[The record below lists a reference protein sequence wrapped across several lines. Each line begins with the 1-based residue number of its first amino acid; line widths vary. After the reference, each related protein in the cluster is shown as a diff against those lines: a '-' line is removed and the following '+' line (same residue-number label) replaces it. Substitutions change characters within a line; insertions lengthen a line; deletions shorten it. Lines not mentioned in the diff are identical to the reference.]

1 MTINDLADL
10 RRDYALAQLDEH
22 SVAADPIEQFHQWMN
37 EARHAELPEP
47 NAMTL
52 ATVDANSQPQ
62 ARVLLLKEANI
73 KGFVFY
79 TNYTSSKGQELNQN
93 PRATMVFLWL
103 ELERQ
108 VRINGRVSKLS
119 AAEADD
125 YFASRPRG
133 SQLGA
138 LASQQSQVVTN
149 RAELDARYA
158 ALEREYHDR
167 PIPRPDYWGGYR
179 LQPDMLEF
187 WQGRR
192 SRLHDRL
199 RYRLNSEGDWRLE
212 RLQP

>member
-1 MTINDLADL
+1 MTNDLANL
-10 RRDYALAQLDEH
+10 RRDYALAQLDEY
-22 SVAADPIEQFHQWMN
+22 SVALDPIDQFNQWMN
-37 EARHAELPEP
+37 DARHAELPEP

-62 ARVLLLKEANI
+62 ARVLLLKEVSA

-79 TNYTSSKGQELNQN
+79 TNYTSAKGQELDQN

-119 AAEADD
+119 GAEADD
-125 YFASRPRG
+125 YFASRPRS

-138 LASQQSQVVTN
+138 LASQQSQVVAN
-149 RAELDARYA
+149 RAELDERYA
-158 ALEREYHDR
+158 ALEREYHNR
-167 PIPRPDYWGGYR
+167 PIPRPAYWGGYR
-179 LQPDMLEF
+179 LQPDLLEF

-199 RYRLNSEGDWRLE
+199 RYRLNSEGGWRLE

>member
-1 MTINDLADL
+1 MNNLADL
-10 RRDYALAQLDEH
+10 RRDYALAQLDED
-22 SVAADPIEQFHQWMN
+22 SIAVDPIEQFHRWMN

-62 ARVLLLKEANI
+62 ARVLLLKEANT

-79 TNYTSSKGQELNQN
+79 TNTTSAKGQELDQN
-93 PRATMVFLWL
+93 PRATIVFLWL

-138 LASQQSQVVTN
+138 LASQQSQVVAN
-149 RAELDARYA
+149 RAALDARYA

-179 LQPDMLEF
+179 LQTDMLEF
-187 WQGRR
+187 WQGRQ

-199 RYRLNSEGDWRLE
+199 RYRLNSEGSWRLE